1 MISFMPLEQLVE
13 AQLIFFFFITGYQV
27 PGSLVGNAPL
37 KNIYQMHTEL
47 IKLEMYLLAKHQG
60 FKVSKYFLCSTEL
73 YSLLERMMC

>member
-1 MISFMPLEQLVE
+1 MPLEQLVE
-13 AQLIFFFFITGYQV
+13 AQPIFITGYQV

-60 FKVSKYFLCSTEL
+60 FKVSN
-73 YSLLERMMC
+73 LLSVQHRVVFIMKE